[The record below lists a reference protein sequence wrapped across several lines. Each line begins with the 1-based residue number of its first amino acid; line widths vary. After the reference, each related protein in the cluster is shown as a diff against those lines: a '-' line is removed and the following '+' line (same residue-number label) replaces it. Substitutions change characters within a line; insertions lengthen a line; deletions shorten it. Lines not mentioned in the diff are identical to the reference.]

1 MQQGRHVIILLQ
13 TLLAAC
19 DTILIFTELM
29 NMTVVHSERV
39 DYHHVT
45 NESNPLIAHISISAA
60 ITAQVTTSNEFC
72 ETKITIK
79 SL

>member
-29 NMTVVHSERV
+29 V
-39 DYHHVT
+39 DYY
-45 NESNPLIAHISISAA
+45 
-60 ITAQVTTSNEFC
+60 
-72 ETKITIK
+72 
-79 SL
+79 